1 LLRFVHE
8 QLRFVPF
15 RYRVL
20 GARATIP
27 RSRGAVVDFDLLPDF
42 DDGCVPAPPRNRRN
56 EMRTLILAALLSGA
70 VSAHAGDAT
79 HYINLVNTAADSI
92 VAISIAPAGTNQFRG
107 VPLAGNALH
116 GGGDSA
122 TIAVAADGTGC
133 LHDLRIEF
141 ANGRTL
147 IQKNFDVCKYRS
159 YHTGRYLRGQAQT
172 VIASV
177 P

>member
-1 LLRFVHE
+1 
-8 QLRFVPF
+8 
-15 RYRVL
+15 
-20 GARATIP
+20 
-27 RSRGAVVDFDLLPDF
+27 
-42 DDGCVPAPPRNRRN
+42 
-56 EMRTLILAALLSGA
+56 MRTFFLATLLAGA
-70 VSAHAGDAT
+70 ASVHAGNT
-79 HYINLVNTAADSI
+79 MHYIELVNTAADSI
-92 VAISIAPAGTNQFRG
+92 VAFSVAPAGTNQFRS

-116 GGGDSA
+116 GGGDA
-122 TIAVAADGTGC
+122 VTIPVTGESTGAGC